1 MSVRSLWNW
10 IFKRKQKDEDKEKA
24 EYEKALCTLFSKIM
38 RPILH
43 DDNLSNE
50 LSHYISVKD
59 VLQNDIEIGG
69 AWSMDITFKAIILK
83 FFDCRMNDTQKVIEL
98 NKFSSEELIA
108 QIKLQIKKF
117 KIEDKK
123 KALEKDFN

>member
-1 MSVRSLWNW
+1 MSVRSLWNR
-10 IFKRKQKDEDKEKA
+10 IFKRKHKDEDKEKA

-43 DDNLSNE
+43 DDNLSND
-50 LSHYISVKD
+50 LAHYVSVKD
-59 VLQNDIEIGG
+59 ILQNVKIGG
-69 AWSMDITFKAIILK
+69 TWSMDVTFQAIILK
-83 FFDCRMNDTQKVIEL
+83 FFNCRMNDTQKVIEL

-123 KALEKDFN
+123 KELEKDFK

>member
-1 MSVRSLWNW
+1 MFKMSIRSLWNR
-10 IFKRKQKDEDKEKA
+10 IFKRKQKDEKA

-43 DDNLSNE
+43 DNNFSNE
-50 LSHYISVKD
+50 LAQFVTVKD
-59 VLQNDIEIGG
+59 ILQNVIIGG
-69 AWSMDITFKAIILK
+69 AWSMDVTFQAIILK

-108 QIKLQIKKF
+108 QIKLQIKQF
-117 KIEDKK
+117 KIEEKK
-123 KALEKDFN
+123 KALEKDFK

>member
-1 MSVRSLWNW
+1 MSVRSLWNR
-10 IFKRKQKDEDKEKA
+10 IFKRKQKDEKA

-38 RPILH
+38 QAVLH
-43 DDNLSNE
+43 DDNFSND
-50 LSHYISVKD
+50 LSHYITVKD
-59 VLQNDIEIGG
+59 ILQNVQVGG
-69 AWSMDITFKAIILK
+69 AWSMDVTFQAIILK

-123 KALEKDFN
+123 KALEKDFK

>member
-1 MSVRSLWNW
+1 MFKMSIRSLWNR
-10 IFKRKQKDEDKEKA
+10 IFKRKQKDEKA

-43 DDNLSNE
+43 DDNFSND
-50 LSHYISVKD
+50 LSHYITVKD
-59 VLQNDIEIGG
+59 ILQNVKVGG
-69 AWSMDITFKAIILK
+69 AWSMDVTFQAIILK
-83 FFDCRMNDTQKVIEL
+83 FFNCRMNDTQKVIEL

>member
-1 MSVRSLWNW
+1 
-10 IFKRKQKDEDKEKA
+10 
-24 EYEKALCTLFSKIM
+24 M

-43 DDNLSNE
+43 DENLLNE
-50 LSHYISVKD
+50 LSHYITVQD
-59 VLQNDIEIGG
+59 ILQNVKIGG
-69 AWSMDITFKAIILK
+69 AWSMDVTFQAIILK
-83 FFDCRMNDTQKVIEL
+83 FFNCRMNDTQKVIEL

-123 KALEKDFN
+123 KSLEKDFE

>member
-24 EYEKALCTLFSKIM
+24 EYEKALCTLFSKVM
-38 RPILH
+38 QPVLH
-43 DDNLSNE
+43 DDNFSND
-50 LSHYISVKD
+50 LAHYVSVKD
-59 VLQNDIEIGG
+59 ILQNVKIGG
-69 AWSMDITFKAIILK
+69 AWSMDVTFQAIILK